1 MCLFVADGRFIELAL
16 FHRYSFAM
24 SYPPQQAAPGSGAYY
39 PQQVAS
45 MPPNGGYQGN
55 TNMMA
60 PYPYNA
66 PVGYAVPQQQPFPAN
81 PAGITNPAAT
91 PAPNS
96 PTTPKEGNKENQN
109 GFVTAL
115 KQVGNGAVK
124 AYGSLYVCLSP
135 IQ

>member
-1 MCLFVADGRFIELAL
+1 MFVADGRFIVLAL

-24 SYPPQQAAPGSGAYY
+24 SYPAQQAAPGSGAYY
-39 PQQVAS
+39 LQQVAS

-96 PTTPKEGNKENQN
+96 PNTPREGNKENQN